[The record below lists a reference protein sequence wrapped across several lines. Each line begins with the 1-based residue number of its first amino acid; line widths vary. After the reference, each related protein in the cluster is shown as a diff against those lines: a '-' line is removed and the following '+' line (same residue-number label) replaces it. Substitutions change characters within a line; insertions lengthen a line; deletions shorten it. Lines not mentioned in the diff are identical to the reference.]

1 MSENQETN
9 KEKHQEPTSPQP
21 SHITTGEYVA
31 LMETNGHECESW
43 YYFIRK
49 QGNEDNLNYLD
60 EQLNKVDWY
69 VEDDLSVFD
78 LDLEHTVTAKTAKQM
93 TKLELNA
100 YQFHRKFDGKLEKI
114 DLGFRKKDKNVRM
127 MEKTFD
133 VLGYGQIE
141 DYIDDEDIDPE
152 DLTDNSYS
160 DSYSSS
166 DSDSE
171 SEEDSEEDSDG
182 KKREKTKGIPPAL
195 LNNDKANWAKV
206 KRKRNQRKR

>member
-1 MSENQETN
+1 MSESQETN
-9 KEKHQEPTSPQP
+9 TEKHQEPTSPQP

-114 DLGFRKKDKNVRM
+114 DLGFRKKDK
-127 MEKTFD
+127 D
-133 VLGYGQIE
+133 
-141 DYIDDEDIDPE
+141 
-152 DLTDNSYS
+152 
-160 DSYSSS
+160 
-166 DSDSE
+166 
-171 SEEDSEEDSDG
+171 
-182 KKREKTKGIPPAL
+182 
-195 LNNDKANWAKV
+195 
-206 KRKRNQRKR
+206 KRKCEQQTKTEEMYLLETASTAIAKGELCSHDRRPTSLLELGKALGKMYGNMKNKYDQQTKTEDTYLK